1 MTNLRLRYIQ
11 QFVDRHGH
19 GRFYFRRPGFKRIA
33 LPGMP
38 GSSEFMAAY
47 AEALAAG
54 EPAPPVGLRHIR
66 PDTINALAV
75 SYFNSRDF
83 RKLAPTTQASYRGFI
98 DRLCEADGDKPVA
111 GLQRKHIVV
120 MMDRRTQPVA
130 ANALLK
136 MLRVLMKHAVDI
148 GFRRDNPAR
157 DISAIR
163 IKSEGYH
170 PWGEEEIVHFEATH
184 PIGSPER
191 LAFALLLHTGQRRGD
206 VIRMGPQHI
215 HDGFLHVKQSKTG
228 VELGIP
234 VTSQLRDIIAA
245 SPVSQLAFIV
255 SELGKPY
262 TATGFSN
269 WFRKACDKAGL
280 PHCTAHGLRKAAA
293 RRLAEAGC
301 TEHEIK
307 AITGHASLKE
317 VVRYTKG
324 VNQRRLA
331 TVAMEKVRKTIG

>member
-1 MTNLRLRYIQ
+1 MANLSLKFVQ
-11 QFVDRHGH
+11 AFVDRHGRARH
-19 GRFYFRRPGFKRIA
+19 YYRRPGFKRVA
-33 LPGMP
+33 LPGLP
-38 GSSEFMAAY
+38 GSAEFMAAY
-47 AEALAAG
+47 AEAG
-54 EPAPPVGLRHIR
+54 ETPAPPVGLRQIR
-66 PDTINALAV
+66 PGTINALAV
-75 SYFNSRDF
+75 SYFNSAAF

-98 DRLCEADGDKPVA
+98 DRLCEEDGDKPVA
-111 GLQRKHIVV
+111 GLQRKHIVAK
-120 MMDRRTQPVA
+120 MDQRTAPVA

-136 MLRVLMKHAVDI
+136 MLRVLMKHAVDT
-148 GFRRDNPAR
+148 GFRQDNPAR
-157 DISAIR
+157 DVSPIR
-163 IKSEGYH
+163 VKSEGNH
-170 PWGEEEIVHFEATH
+170 SWTEEEIAQFEAAH

-215 HDGFLHVKQSKTG
+215 RDGFLHVKQAKTG
-228 VELGIP
+228 AELWIP
-234 VTSQLRDIIAA
+234 LTPQLQEIIAA
-245 SPVSQLAFIV
+245 SPVNQLAFIV

-269 WFRKACDKAGL
+269 RFRKDCDKAGL

-307 AITGHASLKE
+307 SITGHASLKE

-331 TVAMEKVRKTIG
+331 MVAMEKVRKTTA

>member
-1 MTNLRLRYIQ
+1 MANLPLKYVQ

-19 GRFYFRRPGFKRIA
+19 PRFYFRRLGFKRVA

-38 GSSEFMAAY
+38 GSSEFMAAC
-47 AEALAAG
+47 AEAGETPAPLIGLRQILPGTFNALAA
-54 EPAPPVGLRHIR
+54 
-66 PDTINALAV
+66 
-75 SYFNSRDF
+75 SYFGSAAF

-136 MLRVLMKHAVDI
+136 MLRVLMKHAVDT
-148 GFRRDNPAR
+148 GFREDNPAR

-170 PWGEEEIVHFEATH
+170 SWTEEEIAQFEATH

-215 HDGFLHVKQSKTG
+215 RDGYLHVKQSKTG
-228 VELGIP
+228 AELWIP
-234 VTSQLRDIIAA
+234 VTPQLQEIIAA
-245 SPVSQLAFIV
+245 SPVNQLAFI
-255 SELGKPY
+255 
-262 TATGFSN
+262 
-269 WFRKACDKAGL
+269 
-280 PHCTAHGLRKAAA
+280 
-293 RRLAEAGC
+293 
-301 TEHEIK
+301 
-307 AITGHASLKE
+307 
-317 VVRYTKG
+317 
-324 VNQRRLA
+324 
-331 TVAMEKVRKTIG
+331 

>member
-1 MTNLRLRYIQ
+1 MANLSLKFVQ
-11 QFVDRHGH
+11 AFVDRHG
-19 GRFYFRRPGFKRIA
+19 RARYYYRRPGFKRVA
-33 LPGMP
+33 LPGLP
-38 GSSEFMAAY
+38 GSEEFMAAY
-47 AEALAAG
+47 AEAGAM
-54 EPAPPVGLRHIR
+54 PAPPVGLRQIR
-66 PDTINALAV
+66 PGTVNALAA
-75 SYFNSRDF
+75 SYFGSAAF

-98 DRLCEADGDKPVA
+98 DRLCEEDGDKPVA
-111 GLQRKHIVV
+111 GLQRKHIVAK
-120 MMDRRTQPVA
+120 MDQRTAPVA

-136 MLRVLMKHAVDI
+136 MMRVLMKRAVDT
-148 GFRRDNPAR
+148 GFRQDNPAR
-157 DISAIR
+157 DISPIR

-170 PWGEEEIVHFEATH
+170 SWTEEEIARFEATH
-184 PIGSPER
+184 SIGSPER

-215 HDGFLHVKQSKTG
+215 RDGFLHVKQAKTG
-228 VELGIP
+228 AELWIP
-234 VTSQLRDIIAA
+234 ITPQLAEIIAT
-245 SPVSQLAFIV
+245 SPVNQLAFIV

-269 WFRKACDKAGL
+269 RFRKDCDKAGL

-307 AITGHASLKE
+307 SITGHASLKE

-331 TVAMEKVRKTIG
+331 TVAMEKVRKTTA